1 MEKEITD
8 FIRDIA
14 IGIASNKF
22 QNSIDGIK
30 FFHCSRKVINEIDS
44 AFNESLKDWV
54 KLDEKKYSEI
64 QIQTLIKEN
73 FLNYD
78 TKTQNISDTNKLQRF
93 FELFDYALSKRQ
105 IAFNFLTLKRNEA
118 RFNVILNKLKIIV
131 QQNFEIQNKIE
142 NTKQEIQDFRFET
155 NSKLDLIYETIT
167 NEKNII
173 EFDKEDSKD
182 FKELFIPSI
191 KSVDCYIS
199 RLVIKSDSKQNIEFF
214 EIDFD
219 NKTSNFDKEILSS
232 NDALIIL
239 EGEPGIGKSI
249 ELNRVALSFWESND
263 TDLVPFY
270 RNLRNFTIQDTID
283 SFLKVDLTEKF
294 VNVLYIL
301 DGIDEIKDT
310 GDFISKLNNF
320 ILNRRNRTSR
330 FVLSCRSNILNK
342 LSRTIEGKSI
352 FRLKELNIEQSI
364 ALFENLV
371 NIKCSESEKT
381 NILNSNF
388 IGDPFRIKLLAD
400 FYLSKGSIENDEYKL
415 WSHYINKS
423 LTIDEEV
430 KFVKKEVFAPRILDD
445 SKKSATVHELM
456 NQFVMERDTLFKIL
470 EKDQNR
476 LEQFTNCSLVD
487 KEFEDNKFFFNHR
500 KIQEC
505 LTAMFLSDLSIENIS
520 KLCQVSQTNIIKP
533 QLENTILLLISTLSG
548 SEKIK
553 DLLKWIKENNPELLF
568 KADLCL
574 FTSIERTSMFKS
586 YYNKQCIEKTLWIGT
601 NSTISN
607 FDLAQFGDSIES
619 FDFLIDIINN
629 KELNHRT
636 RISAMN
642 LIEEFKSINEGNL
655 TGTIECILE
664 SDESIS
670 FKSAAI
676 RLLNSLSLTK
686 RVPLFDKIV
695 NQYADESNK
704 QWNRSLLEVLNTIP
718 DIDQFFNY
726 LKNEFNWAN
735 KIIKRND
742 NDNVHRGNS
751 WIVPVL
757 VLRLKSPDNF
767 LELIPFYF
775 NDYNLR
781 SRESLREDIIKK
793 CLEFENQINGFV
805 LQLVTKLKDVGNL
818 RTHFGEDSLFEL
830 ITKTHQEFEV
840 FKILFN
846 PDKFEVT
853 DQFILAKIS
862 NEETIDFLIN
872 SIKKTAIN
880 IEELKTFRNILAN
893 SGKRE
898 LARIFENQLLQFGQD
913 IGKTP
918 TDDDLH
924 QNNNTIKKEV
934 QENADLLF
942 NNKELFEKI
951 SALLSENDIVTINAH
966 NIRKIERSFY
976 EIKNNWFRGLSCEFD
991 ILFASTYMFKS
1002 LPIEQLEKELQNSK
1016 RIQLIALKGM
1026 LESNK
1031 NAQFNFEISAENL
1044 KTVKQWI
1051 TTEANNFDFE
1061 NLVQF
1066 ESFKSFTINRC
1077 SDYQFLKTIYYYLDI
1092 DEYSNCFNDSF
1103 LLNSIVFYRM
1113 EEFKPFSEGFDK
1125 LIAKITDKGLIKSK
1139 VKEAFNTQVISSSME
1154 RIIVWALMNNFDE
1167 VYDRIGEYL
1176 EFSSHSPGD
1185 ELFDLY
1191 AEKNNEKA
1199 VELIK
1204 KIAIDTS
1211 VYNGWS
1217 ALKKLSDIKSMHEY
1231 CINRCLDYL
1240 GSGQPEF
1247 YNKALGILLKMNHP
1261 SAITYFIE
1269 GIGKNPLSNI
1279 AHNLRAD
1286 YFVDLELFM
1295 DNFEKLFIPI
1305 YQTKEVKDDFDR
1317 DWEFTEN
1324 NTFFTQLMTNVL
1336 KHASNTV
1343 EAHERI
1349 RTKLD
1354 EVRIESNDDRINF
1367 FSNSI
1372 SELLTN
1378 NYINLMSKPLSFED
1392 ALELTNRI
1400 IKS

>member
-1 MEKEITD
+1 MSTNLLKRLYSPLISSEEVFAFDQD
-8 FIRDIA
+8 FER
-14 IGIASNKF
+14 
-22 QNSIDGIK
+22 
-30 FFHCSRKVINEIDS
+30 
-44 AFNESLKDWV
+44 
-54 KLDEKKYSEI
+54 
-64 QIQTLIKEN
+64 QTLE
-73 FLNYD
+73 
-78 TKTQNISDTNKLQRF
+78 
-93 FELFDYALSKRQ
+93 ELLSK
-105 IAFNFLTLKRNEA
+105 ES
-118 RFNVILNKLKIIV
+118 KIV
-131 QQNFEIQNKIE
+131 V
-142 NTKQEIQDFRFET
+142 
-155 NSKLDLIYETIT
+155 L
-167 NEKNII
+167 
-173 EFDKEDSKD
+173 
-182 FKELFIPSI
+182 
-191 KSVDCYIS
+191 
-199 RLVIKSDSKQNIEFF
+199 
-214 EIDFD
+214 
-219 NKTSNFDKEILSS
+219 
-232 NDALIIL
+232 
-239 EGEPGIGKSI
+239 GEPGVGKTF
-249 ELNRVALSFWESND
+249 ELMGLFDSLWENKESKD
-263 TDLVPFY
+263 SVPFFISLKKY
-270 RNLRNFTIQDTID
+270 HVSFNFE
-283 SFLKVDLTEKF
+283 DLIPYQNWKELSSVTF
-294 VNVLYIL
+294 IL
-301 DGIDEIKDT
+301 DGLDET
-310 GDFISKLNNF
+310 AYPHDFISVLDVFINKYRNKNLKFIISSRTNIYLNNQLNLDSFKPYKLEALDLDEINRIIANEGIVDVEINQAF
-320 ILNRRNRTSR
+320 IDRHPFYTNPFFLIALIKYYKEKGMWLDTENEIWEYYVE
-330 FVLSCRSNILNK
+330 F
-342 LSRTIEGKSI
+342 
-352 FRLKELNIEQSI
+352 ELNQYRTKQIKKRNVVIPQEKK
-364 ALFENLV
+364 NLKKV
-371 NIKCSESEKT
+371 SLINE
-381 NILNSNF
+381 LQGSNQ
-388 IGDPFRIKLLAD
+388 
-400 FYLSKGSIENDEYKL
+400 
-415 WSHYINKS
+415 
-423 LTIDEEV
+423 IDE
-430 KFVKKEVFAPRILDD
+430 
-445 SKKSATVHELM
+445 
-456 NQFVMERDTLFKIL
+456 DTLFKVLDENYLSFIDNPFIQKQFEQDKTYTFIHRQYQEYFAALVLNELSFEELKSVIL
-470 EKDQNR
+470 IENLNKVR
-476 LEQFTNCSLVD
+476 LGLNNIISIILSL
-487 KEFEDNKFFFNHR
+487 
-500 KIQEC
+500 
-505 LTAMFLSDLSIENIS
+505 AGSDLFDMLSQFLIEN
-520 KLCQVSQTNIIKP
+520 NIEI
-533 QLENTILLLISTLSG
+533 ILKSDSLRIPRATKHS
-548 SEKIK
+548 IF
-553 DLLKWIKENNPELLF
+553 NNY
-568 KADLCL
+568 
-574 FTSIERTSMFKS
+574 FT
-586 YYNKQCIEKTLWIGT
+586 KQCIEKTLWIGT

-607 FDLAQFGDSIES
+607 VDLAQFGDSIES

-655 TGTIECILE
+655 TETIECILE

-670 FKSAAI
+670 FKSTAI
-676 RLLNSLSLTK
+676 RLLKSLSLPK
-686 RVPLFDKIV
+686 RVQMFDKIV
-695 NQYADESNK
+695 NQYADESSK

-718 DIDQFFNY
+718 DIDQFLNY

-735 KIIKRND
+735 KIIKRSD

-751 WIVPVL
+751 WIVPIL

-898 LARIFENQLLQFGQD
+898 LARLFENQLLQFGQD

-918 TDDDLH
+918 TDDDLY
-924 QNNNTIKKEV
+924 QNNNKIKKEV

-951 SALLSENDIVTINAH
+951 FALLSENEIVTINAQ

-991 ILFASTYMFKS
+991 ILFASTYMFTS
-1002 LPIEQLEKELQNSK
+1002 LTIEQLEKELQKSK
-1016 RIQLIALKGM
+1016 RIHLIALKGM

-1154 RIIVWALMNNFDE
+1154 RIIVWALINNFDD
-1167 VYDRIGEYL
+1167 VYNRIGEYL

-1199 VELIK
+1199 LELIK

-1261 SAITYFIE
+1261 SALTYFIE

-1324 NTFFTQLMTNVL
+1324 NTFFTQLMNNVL

-1343 EAHERI
+1343 EAYERI

-1354 EVRIESNDDRINF
+1354 EVRKESNDDRIIF